1 MVATPTSLF
10 LLLSNSPHY
19 VCTAIYNLFIHSLG
33 GLMSVVIPEVLG
45 MLLLDHSSANLGV
58 EMMLSFLLQK
68 HKRSRLL
75 ALTQNVQF
83 CEILPYYFPTKAT
96 TLFFFLP
103 FISH

>member
-1 MVATPTSLF
+1 M
-10 LLLSNSPHY
+10 
-19 VCTAIYNLFIHSLG
+19 
-33 GLMSVVIPEVLG
+33 VIPEVLG

-96 TLFFFLP
+96 TLFFFFFCLSLAIDINSLVIQP
-103 FISH
+103 F